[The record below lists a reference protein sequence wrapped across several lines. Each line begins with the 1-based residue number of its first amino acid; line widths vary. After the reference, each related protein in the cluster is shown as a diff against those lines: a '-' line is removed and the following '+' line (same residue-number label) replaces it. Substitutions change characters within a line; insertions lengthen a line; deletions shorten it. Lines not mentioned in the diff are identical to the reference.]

1 MRNFWILLKY
11 NLINTLNLNKLNSKT
26 KEGKLSLLMV
36 ILFIVGGLFS
46 LGLAF
51 LYMFMIGSAL
61 AEGGFPV
68 AQG

>member
-36 ILFIVGGLFS
+36 ILFIVGVCLV
-46 LGLAF
+46 L
-51 LYMFMIGSAL
+51 
-61 AEGGFPV
+61 V
-68 AQG
+68 